1 MTTGSLWRCPVCGR
15 LLSKPN
21 QWHSHLSQS
30 VDAHFQGKSDQ
41 KALFDA
47 LLAKLEDF
55 GPVRVDAVK
64 TSINL
69 IANHHFGAVTV
80 LKEGLRLG
88 FVVHRPLASPRILR
102 TEPLGGNKYGYTVKL
117 NNVAD
122 IDAEL
127 LAWLKEAYDQAA

>member
-1 MTTGSLWRCPVCGR
+1 MTADTLWRCPICGR

-41 KALFDA
+41 KKLFDA
-47 LLAKLEDF
+47 LLTKLENF

-69 IANHHFGAVTV
+69 IARHHFGGVKV
-80 LKEGLRLG
+80 LKDSLRLS
-88 FVVHRPLASPRILR
+88 FVVHRQLTSQRIIG
-102 TEPLGGNKYGYTVKL
+102 TEWLGGDKYGYSVKL
-117 NNVAD
+117 TGEAD
-122 IDAEL
+122 IDDEL
-127 LAWLKEAYDQAA
+127 IGWLKEAYDQAA